1 MGAFLGSAVFSASV
15 FFYCLGLI
23 FGVVG
28 YIGAWLE
35 PRPSSDKSVT
45 SVGVS
50 TACFVE
56 FPLSSLY
63 SERPDEDVLNGC
75 KDTTKTSAVFDQ
87 IPDEYVSPAWYRKVQ
102 DMHLAA
108 LILIFLTLLLV
119 LGFLISYCT
128 LKQQLKKR
136 RRPSSTLLLSKAALG
151 LWFVLAAV
159 AGALLISGPFIFIK
173 NYEERT
179 SKFFGTKKDTHKYGA
194 GLAITIAG
202 GVSLLISFVLS
213 LIVFTTVIKKMFRL
227 SSGDA
232 KMVFADEFAN
242 LGDDTELER
251 LSNNELDRDQPDSSS
266 EITHK
271 KAPPVA
277 APRQNPPSSVDQGEG
292 LSYMNIPK
300 SGRDKEGTPNQGN
313 PTPRPKSSVAPQPAK
328 RLSMHGSSDKQK
340 SAEEPGYKIDYSGS
354 SAPGPRSVAG
364 ESMAS
369 TAYPPSTRY
378 SSYSPF
384 MQPRHNHSDTE
395 SSLAGRNRSVARSGP
410 AGDTM
415 SNASSNIPQPS
426 VVEPRSSRGDVKHS
440 RYAGAF

>member
-1 MGAFLGSAVFSASV
+1 
-15 FFYCLGLI
+15 
-23 FGVVG
+23 
-28 YIGAWLE
+28 
-35 PRPSSDKSVT
+35 
-45 SVGVS
+45 
-50 TACFVE
+50 
-56 FPLSSLY
+56 
-63 SERPDEDVLNGC
+63 
-75 KDTTKTSAVFDQ
+75 
-87 IPDEYVSPAWYRKVQ
+87 
-102 DMHLAA
+102 
-108 LILIFLTLLLV
+108 
-119 LGFLISYCT
+119 
-128 LKQQLKKR
+128 
-136 RRPSSTLLLSKAALG
+136 
-151 LWFVLAAV
+151 
-159 AGALLISGPFIFIK
+159 
-173 NYEERT
+173 
-179 SKFFGTKKDTHKYGA
+179 
-194 GLAITIAG
+194 
-202 GVSLLISFVLS
+202 
-213 LIVFTTVIKKMFRL
+213 MFRL